1 MMQPPTMIRT
11 ASQPRAPLLPDLDS
25 LTINPSSDPPLPM
38 PGILPHPN
46 LLRPKPRKPPPPLS
60 SPPNLV
66 VPSPQPKR
74 KPQSSRRHR
83 AHSRVSDSGW
93 LTDEI
98 VGGQVDDFDFQTNLT
113 KFDKRRDWEEFRKLD
128 TTDPT
133 SLLVWNNRTA
143 TAPKYENLS
152 HKMNV
157 LDSVESSD
165 ESADDEQPVRRGSR
179 VKRGT
184 TSRKTSGIGQQG
196 GASVSRNNS
205 TVGGKWRVVGEEG
218 SEIVRVA
225 AEQMTNA
232 EKLALEGGMSED
244 VLIENAGIISCV
256 CFGLMVARGIAEA
269 VLTSLGA
276 KRLDKKNHNPAPLVV
291 VLAGNNRTG
300 AYSLGAGRWLSIRG
314 IRVLAVTCT
323 SEGEEL
329 EVLFQCKS

>member
-1 MMQPPTMIRT
+1 MIRT
-11 ASQPRAPLLPDLDS
+11 ASLPKSSLVADISS
-25 LTINPSSDPPLPM
+25 LTLTASEAPI

-46 LLRPKPRKPPPPLS
+46 LLRPKPRKPPPPA

-66 VPSPQPKR
+66 VPSPNPKR
-74 KPQSSRRHR
+74 KPQSTRRHR

-98 VGGQVDDFDFQTNLT
+98 VGGQVDEFDFQTNLT

-152 HKMNV
+152 HKTNV
-157 LDSVESSD
+157 LDSLESSD
-165 ESADDEQPVRRGSR
+165 DSDDEQPVRRGSR
-179 VKRGT
+179 AKRGT
-184 TSRKTSGIGQQG
+184 TSRKTSVGLAPSSA
-196 GASVSRNNS
+196 GASRNGS
-205 TVGGKWRVVGEEG
+205 VGGRWRVVGEEG
-218 SEIVRVA
+218 SEITRVS
-225 AEQMTNA
+225 AEQMTRA
-232 EKLALEGGMSED
+232 ENLALEGGMSED
-244 VLIENAGIISCV
+244 VLVENAGNNLFHLVELI
-256 CFGLMVARGIAEA
+256 VARGIAEA

-300 AYSLGAGRWLSIRG
+300 AYSLGCGRWLSVRG
-314 IRVLAVTCT
+314 IRVLGVICT
-323 SEGEEL
+323 TEGEEL
-329 EVLFQCKS
+329 EVLLPSALANTR